1 MDTGQK
7 LTDEE
12 LKKLERRIT
21 KEYKTAVKEMEQ
33 KLKDYLEETEAG
45 RQVQLQLYRAGKISK
60 DDYENWVYRHTMVGK
75 RWEAMR
81 DTLAADMHKTN
92 EIAKAMSEGQ
102 AADVFALNGNYATYQ
117 LEHDGKIDTGFT
129 LYNHDTAQYLLE
141 DQRQLMPVP
150 SDKKAREIAANKDMK
165 WNMKKIQSAV
175 LQGVMQGE
183 SPYAVAERL
192 EQVGQMNHNSAVR
205 YARTMTTSA
214 QNAGR
219 YEAYRRADKLGVNLS
234 IEWQATLDSR
244 TRHDHR
250 LMHGQRRKVD
260 EPFVL
265 PDGQEILFPADC
277 SHNSYELQGEIWNC
291 RCTLLSWVKGFEGD
305 TVKDSPKMDGMSFE
319 EWQEAKPIPDT
330 LADRKQFADYQELL
344 GKKAPKNLH
353 EFQNIKYNDPEK
365 WEELKQQAQEKRLP
379 RAETPKPKEPPA
391 KSFIEEL
398 AESEKDWAN
407 FDFAFGEN
415 GERNWGGSLGWECQK
430 ALEDTIGRLQQR
442 FPMQATNGK
451 EYNCTVDRVILC
463 DYADAHKFLPNGV
476 NDRRLDSEAIAQVFP
491 NAITRDGK
499 EIYQAVIAFNDTLST
514 KTSLQSVIEHRAD
527 RIANGEIVW
536 SLSGYTCPEATAMH
550 EWGHVFSRH
559 VDSAMIHGE
568 QCAQE
573 YWEWYKTLSKDEI
586 RSGISDYAATNRGEF
601 EAECFLEMQMPNP
614 RPLAVKWWG
623 FMQRALELG
632 Y

>member
-1 MDTGQK
+1 MDIGQK
-7 LTDEE
+7 LTEEE
-12 LKKLERRIT
+12 LKKLERRIA

-33 KLKDYLEETEAG
+33 KLTDYLEETEAG

-60 DDYENWVYRHTMVGK
+60 DDYESWVYRHTMVGR

-81 DTLAADMHKTN
+81 DTLAADMHRTN

-102 AADVFALNGNYATYQ
+102 AADVFALNGNFATYQ

-244 TRHDHR
+244 TRNDHR

-260 EPFVL
+260 EPFIL
-265 PDGQEILFPADC
+265 PDGQKILFPADC
-277 SHNSYELQGEIWNC
+277 THNSYELQGEIWNC

-319 EWQEAKPIPDT
+319 EWQHAKEPKAPKVERQTFFKPLDETFVGGGYTEEDIARINTRFQQLDETYHAEVSGIVTT
-330 LADRKQFADYQELL
+330 LSRDQAQYDLYYNNYVNKLLSENPRMRASTAEKRAVELL
-344 GKKAPKNLH
+344 GERPKTTSIFLGGDYNMVTKKMTL
-353 EFQNIKYNDPEK
+353 NIDGAKKTGGIAEDIESRIK
-365 WEELKQQAQEKRLP
+365 KRERDEKRRLAGRP
-379 RAETPKPKEPPA
+379 VFGAGNVGGTAESNFIHEYGHAIDATYKVSENERFKE
-391 KSFIEEL
+391 FYRTF
-398 AESEKDWAN
+398 SEKDI
-407 FDFAFGEN
+407 E
-415 GERNWGGSLGWECQK
+415 LGVSSY
-430 ALEDTIGRLQQR
+430 
-442 FPMQATNGK
+442 ATTN
-451 EYNCTVDRVILC
+451 
-463 DYADAHKFLPNGV
+463 
-476 NDRRLDSEAIAQVFP
+476 
-491 NAITRDGK
+491 
-499 EIYQAVIAFNDTLST
+499 
-514 KTSLQSVIEHRAD
+514 
-527 RIANGEIVW
+527 
-536 SLSGYTCPEATAMH
+536 
-550 EWGHVFSRH
+550 
-559 VDSAMIHGE
+559 E
-568 QCAQE
+568 Q
-573 YWEWYKTLSKDEI
+573 
-586 RSGISDYAATNRGEF
+586 EF
-601 EAECFLEMQMPNP
+601 IAECFCESFMGETQGEISKRFMKILEEII
-614 RPLAVKWWG
+614 G
-623 FMQRALELG
+623 
-632 Y
+632 

>member
-7 LTDEE
+7 LTEEE
-12 LKKLERRIT
+12 LKKLERRIA

-60 DDYENWVYRHTMVGK
+60 DDYESWVYRHTMVGR

-81 DTLAADMHKTN
+81 DTLAADMHRTN

-244 TRHDHR
+244 TRNDHR

-260 EPFVL
+260 EPFIL
-265 PDGQEILFPADC
+265 PDGQKILFPADC
-277 SHNSYELQGEIWNC
+277 THNSYELQGEIWNC

-319 EWQEAKPIPDT
+319 EWQHAKEP
-330 LADRKQFADYQELL
+330 
-344 GKKAPKNLH
+344 KAPK
-353 EFQNIKYNDPEK
+353 
-365 WEELKQQAQEKRLP
+365 
-379 RAETPKPKEPPA
+379 AETAKQERPKMTAEERQKVLDESFVIRALDRYKIKPVEVSRYDVIPAENEIIEKLCGGDETEGSCASLSMAYAANKLGFDVTDFRGGRSQEFFSSMCNSIIGKHGIVDAGYKEIDVAVSMLKKIEPTKEYILSTGKHAAIVRNHNGVAQYLELQEEDWGWYTLDERALLQRFGCRKSVRRTAYGKTLCNAYLTDIRNLEGDPVFEEVLPYINTNPA
-391 KSFIEEL
+391 K
-398 AESEKDWAN
+398 
-407 FDFAFGEN
+407 
-415 GERNWGGSLGWECQK
+415 QK
-430 ALEDTIGRLQQR
+430 K
-442 FPMQATNGK
+442 GK
-451 EYNCTVDRVILC
+451 YG
-463 DYADAHKFLPNGV
+463 YAK
-476 NDRRLDSEAIAQVFP
+476 
-491 NAITRDGK
+491 
-499 EIYQAVIAFNDTLST
+499 
-514 KTSLQSVIEHRAD
+514 
-527 RIANGEIVW
+527 
-536 SLSGYTCPEATAMH
+536 
-550 EWGHVFSRH
+550 
-559 VDSAMIHGE
+559 
-568 QCAQE
+568 
-573 YWEWYKTLSKDEI
+573 
-586 RSGISDYAATNRGEF
+586 
-601 EAECFLEMQMPNP
+601 
-614 RPLAVKWWG
+614 
-623 FMQRALELG
+623 
-632 Y
+632 